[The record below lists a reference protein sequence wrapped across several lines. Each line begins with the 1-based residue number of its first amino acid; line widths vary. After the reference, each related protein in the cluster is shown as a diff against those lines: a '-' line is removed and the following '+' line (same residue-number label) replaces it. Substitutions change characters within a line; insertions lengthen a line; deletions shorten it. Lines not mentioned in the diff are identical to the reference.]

1 MKNTIKTKDLDNYM
15 LMLGFRENLSGTEML
30 RLAVKEWEPGMG
42 ITKELY
48 PMIARKCGS
57 TPSRV
62 ERCMRHAIESA
73 FERGSVG
80 TIMSLFG
87 YTLNPEKCSP
97 TVSEFVARMSVV
109 CRDED

>member
-1 MKNTIKTKDLDNYM
+1 MKNNIDTKELDHHM

-30 RLAVKEWEPGMG
+30 RIAVKEWEPGMG

-48 PMIARKCGS
+48 PMIARKVGS
-57 TPSRV
+57 TPTRV
-62 ERCMRHAIESA
+62 ERCMRKAIESA

-80 TIMSLFG
+80 TITSLFG
-87 YTLNPEKCSP
+87 YTLKPEKCAP